1 MRCFCIQWD
10 AGICPAK
17 IGSAR
22 PFTWLNVMKP
32 LLFLANA
39 FINTFG
45 ITQPTEA
52 AAKRASQF
60 IAVLIGLVL
69 ALVLAFVAF
78 GVYILTRH

>member
-1 MRCFCIQWD
+1 M
-10 AGICPAK
+10 AK
-17 IGSAR
+17 S
-22 PFTWLNVMKP
+22 MKP

-69 ALVLAFVAF
+69 LVFLGVAGV
-78 GVYILTRH
+78 GVYILMRH